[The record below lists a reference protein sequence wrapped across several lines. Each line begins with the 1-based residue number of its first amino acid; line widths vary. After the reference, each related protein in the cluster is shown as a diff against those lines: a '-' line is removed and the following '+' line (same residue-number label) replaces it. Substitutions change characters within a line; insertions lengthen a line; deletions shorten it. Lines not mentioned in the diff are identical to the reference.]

1 MADEEVFE
9 LPPAEHPIGIYVG
22 LLIAAAV
29 LGIGSI
35 VLFLAVYN
43 IFKTQGLTF
52 SNLLLFRLLVM
63 FASAYGAFSCI
74 AALYSIA
81 STQKKYVKK
90 VDKEFKDFITYA
102 RPLVEEIIR
111 QRIISYRIA
120 DQLEQMKR
128 AQTTKPSAPTQN
140 LKWYELL
147 IFVALLGNIS
157 VGLYL
162 YLSNN
167 PWSLVPYS
175 VIILALGWWLVFAWY
190 FDLLTDITAFYIPA
204 IYIVLLSP
212 LSIILRAYLGLN
224 EVLFVVFLTL
234 AMYILLMYVY
244 YSNLSFGTLPTF
256 IPSKIGDRIHRT
268 EKKAKEKREAEKQ
281 EISRLKDFLPEEEE
295 KEE

>member
-1 MADEEVFE
+1 MADEEIFE

-22 LLIAAAV
+22 LVVAAAV
-29 LGIGSI
+29 LGVGSI
-35 VLFLAVYN
+35 ILFVAIYN

-63 FASAYGAFSCI
+63 FASAYGAFSCV

-90 VDKEFKDFITYA
+90 VDREFKSFITYA
-102 RPLVEEIIR
+102 RPLVEEVIR

-128 AQTTKPSAPTQN
+128 AQNAKPSPTTH
-140 LKWYELL
+140 LKWYEFL
-147 IFVALLGNIS
+147 ILVAMLGNIS

-167 PWSLVPYS
+167 PWSMVPYS
-175 VIILALGWWLVFAWY
+175 VILLALGWWMVFAWY
-190 FDLLTDITAFYIPA
+190 FDLLTDIKAFYLPA

-212 LSIILRAYLGLN
+212 LSILLRAYLGLN
-224 EVLFVVFLTL
+224 EVLFAVFLSL
-234 AMYILLMYVY
+234 AIYIIFMYSY
-244 YSNLSFGTLPTF
+244 YSQLSFGTLPTF
-256 IPSKIGDRIHRT
+256 IPERISRIP
-268 EKKAKEKREAEKQ
+268 EKKNKEKREESEKE
-281 EISRLKDFLPEEEE
+281 EISKLKEFLPEEEE